1 MEVEIKNNVE
11 EFEFEDLVGGDIFVY
26 NNRVFMRLTD
36 EIFDSD
42 SRRRYNAVNLETGE
56 PMFFTADVKVIDP
69 YDYTFKVEL

>member
-26 NNRVFMRLTD
+26 DNRVFIRLTD
-36 EIFDSD
+36 EIFDSG

-56 PMFFTADVKVIDP
+56 LTFFTADVNIIDP
-69 YDYTFKVEL
+69 YDYTFTVEL